1 MGSLKWGGGRVT
13 IFSCCTILANL
24 TWPFFLYLKAWCL
37 SDQGKCWAT
46 SLYFYHCILLQS
58 NQWLQW
64 ELLLYDVMHVCSI
77 CTSVQ
82 LLVISKESS
91 VYCASVQFT
100 VFHVELQIAVFH
112 CGKEF
117 CCSSLCIHT
126 VAVVSLRLLQQQ
138 LFKRQG
144 RRELCVCGVASSD

>member
-1 MGSLKWGGGRVT
+1 MLGNQLV
-13 IFSCCTILANL
+13 LL
-24 TWPFFLYLKAWCL
+24 
-37 SDQGKCWAT
+37 
-46 SLYFYHCILLQS
+46 SLYFITVKPV
-58 NQWLQW
+58 WLQW

-112 CGKEF
+112 GGKEF
-117 CCSSLCIHT
+117 CFSSLCIHT
-126 VAVVSLRLLQQQ
+126 VAVVSLRL
-138 LFKRQG
+138 FD
-144 RRELCVCGVASSD
+144 VAAAAV